1 MCVCASRETSDVLG
15 SCRSFDEP
23 SGWVFLSK
31 PPELGIFEGIME
43 RREGEVDEA

>member
-1 MCVCASRETSDVLG
+1 MCVSASRETSDVLG

-31 PPELGIFEGIME
+31 LPEMEVFEGIME
-43 RREGEVDEA
+43 RREGEMDEA